1 MKMVTALVLAAGESK
16 RSQPVMKQL
25 YPVQGTALID
35 FVVKKLAA
43 TRVDRIRVVLG
54 YNREEV
60 RRAIRREAISK
71 ELEVVV
77 NEEPERGMLSSIR
90 RGLTDEDS
98 YLIFPVDHPLVQ
110 VETMDMLIRAAERQ
124 SAPAVIVPVF
134 GGRRGHPVLIPK
146 SMFEDLRDFNGGSL
160 ADFIHA
166 RNVQAVEVDDAGV
179 VTNFNTLEQLQKL
192 DKLSGD

>member
-1 MKMVTALVLAAGESK
+1 MITALVLAAGESR

-25 YPVQGTALID
+25 YPVQGTTLID
-35 FVVKKLAA
+35 FVVKRLAA
-43 TRVDRIRVVLG
+43 ARVSRIRVVLG
-54 YNREEV
+54 YNWEEV
-60 RRAIRREAISK
+60 QRAIRREAISK
-71 ELEVVV
+71 ELEIVV

-98 YLIFPVDHPLVQ
+98 YLIFPVDHPLIR
-110 VETMDMLIRAAERQ
+110 VETMDLLIRAAERQ
-124 SAPAVIVPVF
+124 SAPAVVVPVF

-146 SMFEDLRDFNGGSL
+146 SMFEDLKGFNGRNL

-166 RNVQAVEVDDAGV
+166 RDAEEVDVDDEGV

>member
-1 MKMVTALVLAAGESK
+1 VKMVTALVLAAGESK